1 MSIANAV
8 QTVVIQKNKLSEIFQ
23 DYGVELAFLFGS
35 STEQEIS
42 LIHDIDVAVLFSSY
56 DFERYLEALFALNK
70 AIKQKNVDLVVLN
83 LVHPALKM
91 EALLKGILLYCI
103 SPEAFARFSVT
114 TFFDYD
120 DYSFFKKEFRNCLQ
134 RRSREGFSVA
144 ERKLNRE
151 RIETYLSKMDESIQ
165 RLVELRKRFTSYED
179 FMDDKDTREL
189 CVHHLRISLECILDI
204 CRHFLAVKGVTLSD
218 LETINLIELA
228 GERGL
233 LHGQF
238 ARRIKGM
245 AGMRNAIVH
254 VYWRLDYE
262 AIYRAVT
269 GELEDF
275 DEFARQVN
283 SYLAGK

>member
-1 MSIANAV
+1 VNIANAA
-8 QTVVIQKNKLSEIFQ
+8 QAVVIQKNKLSEIFQ

-42 LIHDIDVAVLFSSY
+42 LIHDIDIAVLFSSY
-56 DFERYLEALFALNK
+56 DFERYLETLFALNK

-83 LVHPALKM
+83 LANPALKM
-91 EALLKGILLYCI
+91 EALLKGILLYCT
-103 SPEAFARFSVT
+103 SSDAFARFSAA

-120 DYSFFKKEFRNCLQ
+120 DYSFFKKEFRSCLQ
-134 RRSREGFSVA
+134 KRSREGFSVA

-151 RIETYLSKMDESIQ
+151 RVETYLSKMDESIQ
-165 RLVELRKRFTSYED
+165 RLVELRKRLTSYED

-189 CVHHLRISLECILDI
+189 CVHHLRISLECVLDI

-218 LETINLIELA
+218 LGTINLIELA

-283 SYLAGK
+283 SYL